1 MMTDPR
7 AAISVD
13 LELFRHTPAF
23 RSANGRLKDQT
34 LGLESVDRLL
44 KAFESAGATATFFI
58 VSEIAENH
66 PEVVERIAAAG
77 HEIGSHTH
85 THRLLTAIDPNER
98 REELR
103 HSRELL
109 ESVTGQSVRGF
120 RAPAFA
126 LPDDYFTDL
135 AAAGYE
141 YDSSINPCR
150 TIPGW
155 YGGEYNTRRV
165 VPATAVDP
173 TAPSSL
179 IEVPIAVSPFFR
191 LPVGG
196 AWIRLLG
203 RRYTLWGSQAA
214 ADRGVPPVLYT
225 HPWEFS
231 NLPAIDGI
239 PRRVTWRTGQWM
251 LETLEALLSLPFEFV
266 SLATLV
272 DEVS

>member
-1 MMTDPR
+1 MTTDPR

-23 RSANGRLKDQT
+23 RSANGRLEEKT
-34 LGLESVDRLL
+34 LGLESVDSLL
-44 KAFESAGATATFFI
+44 ETFESAGATATFFI

-66 PEVVERIAAAG
+66 PDIVERIAAAG

-85 THRLLTAIDPNER
+85 THRLLTAIDPDER

-109 ESVTGQSVRGF
+109 ESVSGQSVRGF

-126 LPDDYFTDL
+126 LPDNYFTNL
-135 AAAGYE
+135 AAAGYD

-150 TIPGW
+150 AIPGW
-155 YGGEYNTRRV
+155 YGGEYDTRRA
-165 VPATAVDP
+165 VPATTIDP
-173 TAPSSL
+173 TAPAGL
-179 IEVPIAVSPFFR
+179 TEIPIAVSPFFR

-196 AWIRLLG
+196 AWTRLLG
-203 RRYTLWGSQAA
+203 RRYTLWGTQAA
-214 ADRGVPPVLYT
+214 ADHGVPPVLYT

-239 PRRVTWRTGQWM
+239 SRRVTWRTGQWM
-251 LETLEALLSLPFEFV
+251 LETLEALLSLPYDFV
-266 SLATLV
+266 SLATLA